1 MDTEKGAYMNQPM
14 FYTSVVRYGNN
25 ILFRGY
31 AENGKK
37 IQTKIP
43 YKPTLFVQS
52 DKNISGWKGIDGVS
66 VEPMKFDSMKEA
78 TEFQKRYDDIPNFKI
93 YGMNNFVSQFIAE
106 MFPTPIQFKREWVD
120 VCTIDIEVAS
130 DEGFPEPDKADH
142 PVISISLKS
151 PKGPYRVWGLYDYE
165 PREDTIYEKCDSEA
179 SLLMKFVDHWS
190 RNQPDIVTGW
200 NTRFFDIP
208 YLVNRIGKTIGA
220 DMAKKLSPWGL
231 VREGN
236 TTINGKKQ
244 QEYKLEGIEQLD
256 YLEIFRKFTYNT
268 LGQQESYRLDHIGHV
283 VLGEG
288 KLSYEEHGSL
298 YTLYKSDFQKFI
310 DYNIKDVELVE
321 KLDEKLDLISLV
333 LTMAYRGGVNY
344 NDTLGTT
351 NIWDTIIYRILNE
364 RKICPPPKVEKPK
377 TSYPGGYVKEPQV
390 GSHDWVTS
398 FDLNSLYPNII
409 VQYNMSPE
417 TVLDGF
423 YNDVSVDGYLDGSVN
438 VENSGFSVA
447 PTGIKF
453 SHEKEG
459 VIPSVIRQYYDERK
473 IIKKEMLRLQQEQ
486 QSGNTKELDNKITAL
501 NNQQMA
507 IKILMNSL
515 YGALGNRWFRYFDQ
529 RVAESITLAGQLA
542 IKWAERAVNNEMQ
555 KLLNTDEDYVVA
567 IDTDSVY
574 IRMGNLV
581 DHFSPKNPVKF
592 LDKICSEHFEPVL
605 DKAYQ
610 QLADVTCA
618 YTNRMEMGREVIA
631 DRGIWMAKKR
641 YILNVHNNEGVQYKN
656 PKLKMMGIEAI
667 KSSTPQIV
675 RDKFQ
680 EIFRVIVEKSEDDTQ
695 QFIREF
701 RTDFRKLPAEDISFP
716 RGVSDVAKWTDR
728 HTTYKKGK
736 PIHVRGAIVYND
748 AIKKNALEKRY
759 VLVQNGEKIKF
770 VYLKM
775 PNRLSENVIAYP
787 LNLPKE
793 LGLDEYVD
801 YDKMFD
807 KTFLDPLTPILDAV
821 GWSAEPKANLD
832 DFFA

>member
-1 MDTEKGAYMNQPM
+1 MNQPM

-728 HTTYKKGK
+728 HTTYKKGT

>member
-1 MDTEKGAYMNQPM
+1 MNQPM

-78 TEFQKRYDDIPNFKI
+78 TEFQKRYEDIPNFKI

-151 PKGPYRVWGLYDYE
+151 PNGPYRVWGLYDYE

-423 YNDVSVDGYLDGSVN
+423 YNDISVDGYLDGSVN

-641 YILNVHNNEGVQYKN
+641 YILNVHNNEGVQYKT

-728 HTTYKKGK
+728 HTTYKKGT

>member
-1 MDTEKGAYMNQPM
+1 MTRPM

-130 DEGFPEPDKADH
+130 DEGFPVPDKADH

-151 PKGPYRVWGLYDYE
+151 PNGPYRVWGLYDYE
-165 PREDTIYEKCDSEA
+165 PREDTIYEKCESEA

-208 YLVNRIGKTIGA
+208 YLVNRISKTIGA

-231 VREGN
+231 IREGN
-236 TTINGKKQ
+236 ATINGKKQ

-310 DYNIKDVELVE
+310 DYNIKDVQLVE

-423 YNDVSVDGYLDGSVN
+423 YNDISVDGYLDGSVN

-486 QSGNTKELDNKITAL
+486 QSGDTKELDNKITAL

-610 QLADVTCA
+610 QLADMTCA

-641 YILNVHNNEGVQYKN
+641 YILNVHNNEGVQYAK

-701 RTDFRKLPAEDISFP
+701 RTDFRRLPVEDISFP
-716 RGVSDVAKWTDR
+716 RGVSDVIKWADR
-728 HTTYKKGK
+728 HTVYKKGT
-736 PIHVRGAIVYND
+736 PIHVRGAIVYNN

-775 PNRLSENVIAYP
+775 PNRLSENVIAFP

-793 LGLDEYVD
+793 LGLGEYVD

>member
-1 MDTEKGAYMNQPM
+1 MSKPM

-25 ILFRGY
+25 LLFRGY

-37 IQTKIP
+37 IQTKVP
-43 YKPTLFVQS
+43 YKPTLYVQS
-52 DKNISGWKGIDGVS
+52 DKKKSGWTGIDGVN

-78 TEFQKRYDDIPNFKI
+78 TEFQKRYEDIPNFKI

-106 MFPTPIQFKREWVD
+106 MFPTPIQFRRDWVD

-130 DEGFPEPDKADH
+130 DEGFPEPQKANH
-142 PVISISLKS
+142 PVISITLKQPNS
-151 PKGPYRVWGLYDYE
+151 PYHVWGLYDYNAG
-165 PREDTIYEKCDSEA
+165 EDVIYEKCESEA
-179 SLLMKFVDHWS
+179 QLLMKFVDHWS
-190 RNQPDIVTGW
+190 RNTPDIVTGW

-220 DMAKKLSPWGL
+220 DMVKKLSPWGL

-236 TTINGKKQ
+236 PTINGIKQ
-244 QEYKLEGIEQLD
+244 QEYKLEGVEQLD

-268 LGQQESYRLDHIGHV
+268 LGQQESYRLDHIAHV

-298 YTLYKSDFQKFI
+298 YTLYKTDFQKFI

-364 RKICPPPKVEKPK
+364 KKIAVPPKVEKPK

-390 GSHDWVTS
+390 GSHDWVCS

-423 YNDVSVDGYLDGSVN
+423 YNDVSVERYLDGDLN
-438 VENSGFSVA
+438 VDNAGFSVA
-447 PTGIKF
+447 PTGVKF
-453 SHEKEG
+453 SHDKEG

-581 DHFSPKNPVKF
+581 NHFSPKNPVKF

-610 QLADVTCA
+610 KLADMTCA

-641 YILNVHNNEGVQYKN
+641 YILNVHNNEGVQYAK
-656 PKLKMMGIEAI
+656 PKLKMMGIEAV

-675 RDKFQ
+675 RDRFQ
-680 EIFRVIVEKSEDDTQ
+680 EIFRVIVEGTEADTQ
-695 QFIREF
+695 QFVRDF
-701 RTDFRKLPAEDISFP
+701 RTEFSNLPPEDVSFP
-716 RGVSDVAKWTDR
+716 RGVSEITKWKDR
-728 HTTYKKGK
+728 TMVYKKGT
-736 PIHVRGAIVYND
+736 PIHVRGALVYNE
-748 AIKKNALEKRY
+748 AVKMHALEKKY
-759 VLVQNGEKIKF
+759 LMIHNGEKIKF
-770 VYLKM
+770 VYLKL
-775 PNRLSENVIAYP
+775 PNRISENVISYP
-787 LNLPKE
+787 LNLPRE
-793 LGLDEYVD
+793 LGLHDYVN
-801 YDKMFD
+801 YDMMFE
-807 KTFLDPLTPILDAV
+807 KTFLDPLEPILDAV
-821 GWSAEPKANLD
+821 GWTAEPKATLD
-832 DFFA
+832 EFFG

>member
-1 MDTEKGAYMNQPM
+1 MNQPM

-151 PKGPYRVWGLYDYE
+151 PNGPYRVWGLYDYE
-165 PREDTIYEKCDSEA
+165 PREDTIYEKCDSES

-220 DMAKKLSPWGL
+220 DMVKKLSPWGL

-423 YNDVSVDGYLDGSVN
+423 YNDISVDGYLDGSVN

-728 HTTYKKGK
+728 HTTYKKGT

>member
-1 MDTEKGAYMNQPM
+1 MKLDKIN
-14 FYTSVVRYGNN
+14 
-25 ILFRGY
+25 LD
-31 AENGKK
+31 GKK
-37 IQTKIP
+37 GSIEVLDKI
-43 YKPTLFVQS
+43 F
-52 DKNISGWKGIDGVS
+52 SG
-66 VEPMKFDSMKEA
+66 MKFDSMKEA

-473 IIKKEMLRLQQEQ
+473 IIKKERLRLQQEQ

-728 HTTYKKGK
+728 HTTYKKGT

-793 LGLDEYVD
+793 LGLDEFVD